1 MPTEADGRR
10 RRRADDTDRPL
21 IAVSVLASFVAFLDG
36 SVVNLALPAIG
47 REFGGGLA
55 LQQWIIDG
63 YLLTLGALILVAGAI
78 SDQFGRLSVLR
89 MGIVIF
95 AVSSLLCALAPSGW
109 ILVAARCLQ
118 GVGAAF
124 LVPSSLAM
132 INAHFSGAAQ
142 ARAIGTWTAWTGT
155 AFVIGP
161 LLGGLLVDAVGWRW
175 IFAVNIVPLAVTL
188 YLTAKVSADE
198 FAASASR
205 QDAEDR
211 SARIDLVGA
220 VLNAV
225 GLTGAVY
232 ALIEGQ
238 RLGFSYPPVAAGLVI
253 GVACLIAFPWWEHRT
268 PHPMMPLHIFAARNF
283 AVGNLA
289 TVFLYA
295 AVSLGMLIVA
305 LFLQEAAGLSATQAG
320 LATLPV
326 PVLSFFLARRFGT
339 LAGVRGPRLFRAV
352 GPLIAAAGYLW
363 MTMAREP
370 FNFWT
375 QMLPGLVVFG
385 LGLSITVSPLTA
397 AILAA
402 VDPAQSGI
410 GSAINNAVS
419 RIAGLIAIAFTGVI
433 IGGAVDFAGFRRG
446 ALVAAALFVVAGVVS
461 AIGVRSAECDFDR
474 VSQANAA
481 CCHDRPPPPPAYA
494 RR

>member
-1 MPTEADGRR
+1 MKSGGRVS
-10 RRRADDTDRPL
+10 DRPL
-21 IAVSVLASFVAFLDG
+21 IVVAVLASFVAFLDG

-55 LQQWIIDG
+55 LQQWVVDG

-89 MGIVIF
+89 MGLVVF
-95 AVSSLLCALAPSGW
+95 AVSSVLCALAPSGW
-109 ILVAARCLQ
+109 VLVAARCLQ

-132 INAHFSGAAQ
+132 INSRFSGADQ

-161 LLGGLLVDAVGWRW
+161 LLGGVLVDALNWRW
-175 IFAVNIVPLAVTL
+175 IFGVNIVPLAVTL
-188 YLTAKVSADE
+188 YLTTKLSTDE
-198 FAASASR
+198 FAA
-205 QDAEDR
+205 DR

-220 VLNAV
+220 ALNAV

-238 RLGFSYPPVAAGLVI
+238 RLGFAHPAVVATLTVGVVCLV
-253 GVACLIAFPWWEHRT
+253 VFPWWERRT
-268 PHPMMPLHIFAARNF
+268 PHPMMPPRIFAARNF

-305 LFLQEAAGLSATQAG
+305 LFLQETAGLSATQAG
-320 LATLPV
+320 LVTLPV

-339 LAGVRGPRLFRAV
+339 LAGLHGPRLYMAA
-352 GPLIAAAGYLW
+352 GPLIAALGYLW
-363 MTMAREP
+363 MTAAREP
-370 FNFWT
+370 FNFWS

-385 LGLSITVSPLTA
+385 LGLSVTVSPLTA

-402 VDPAQSGI
+402 VEPAQSGI

-419 RIAGLIAIAFTGVI
+419 RIAGLIAVAFTGVI
-433 IGGAVDFAGFRRG
+433 IGGAVDFAGFRQG
-446 ALVAAALFVVAGVVS
+446 AVVTAGLFAVAGLIS
-461 AIGVRSAECDFDR
+461 AFWIRNEQCDFDR
-474 VSQANAA
+474 VSRESAA
-481 CCHDRPPPPPAYA
+481 GCHDRATPPPAYV